1 MQNKQIKMVGLDM
14 DGTLLTSDKTL
25 SEYTKKVLIEAMEQG
40 CYVLLATGRPISGI
54 PDDLLHF
61 PGMKYT
67 VTSNGAR
74 IFNIETGECIH
85 ECLLPVD
92 KACEVLDIFADYD
105 HLQEAFVNGRGYT
118 KKASLDQVERYFFTE
133 AAVDYM
139 RRTRTPVVD
148 VKEKILELGQ
158 LPDKVQGVFA
168 DMTERQEAEDRV
180 SRIPGLVATSALG
193 NNVEVNAVGADKG
206 LGLLKLGEILGISRD
221 EIMACGD
228 GTNDS
233 SMILAAGVGVAMG
246 NAVDEVK
253 AIADYITLTNDEDGV
268 AKAIE
273 KFVLH
278 RE

>member
-1 MQNKQIKMVGLDM
+1 
-14 DGTLLTSDKTL
+14 
-25 SEYTKKVLIEAMEQG
+25 
-40 CYVLLATGRPISGI
+40 
-54 PDDLLHF
+54 
-61 PGMKYT
+61 
-67 VTSNGAR
+67 
-74 IFNIETGECIH
+74 
-85 ECLLPVD
+85 
-92 KACEVLDIFADYD
+92 
-105 HLQEAFVNGRGYT
+105 
-118 KKASLDQVERYFFTE
+118 
-133 AAVDYM
+133 
-139 RRTRTPVVD
+139 
-148 VKEKILELGQ
+148 
-158 LPDKVQGVFA
+158 
-168 DMTERQEAEDRV
+168 
-180 SRIPGLVATSALG
+180 LVATSALG